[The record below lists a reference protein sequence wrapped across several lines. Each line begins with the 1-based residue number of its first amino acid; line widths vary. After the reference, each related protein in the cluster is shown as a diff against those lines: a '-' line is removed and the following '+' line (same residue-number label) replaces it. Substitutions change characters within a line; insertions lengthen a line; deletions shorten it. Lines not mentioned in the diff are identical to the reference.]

1 MSQKVIELN
10 DGLKFSVADVLVCEI
25 LIIQSSEITLNE
37 AGLCGYKFLVMG
49 L

>member
-1 MSQKVIELN
+1 MSQKVIELT

-25 LIIQSSEITLNE
+25 LIIQPSKITLNE
-37 AGLCGYKFLVMG
+37 ARLCGYKFLVMR